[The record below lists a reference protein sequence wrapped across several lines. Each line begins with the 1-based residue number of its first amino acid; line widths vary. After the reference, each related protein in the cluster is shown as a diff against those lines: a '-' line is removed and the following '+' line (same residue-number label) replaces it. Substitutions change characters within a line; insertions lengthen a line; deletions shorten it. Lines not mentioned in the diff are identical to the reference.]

1 MLFYYWNCGNND
13 YYYSWLGTNRW
24 TTDRHI
30 DGPTDR
36 QTLLPIKL
44 LLLLEF
50 KKIWLLKLVV
60 TLFYFVRQYYQ
71 NSWLQT
77 DIPSNI
83 AAINLL
89 LQLKVDMYHY
99 HLHRTILLLKL
110 KGWWCLLK
118 PVVTECRYNT
128 FRHSKSFLS
137 KLVVNDADTIRQC
150 YL

>member
-1 MLFYYWNCGNND
+1 MLF
-13 YYYSWLGTNRW
+13 YYYSWLETDRW
-24 TTDRHI
+24 TTDRQM

-36 QTLLPIKL
+36 QTLLPIEL

-71 NSWLQT
+71 NLWLQT
-77 DIPSNI
+77 EIPSNI

-99 HLHRTILLLKL
+99 HLHRTSLLLKL
-110 KGWWCLLK
+110 KEWWYLLIL
-118 PVVTECRYNT
+118 VVTECHYDT
-128 FRHSKSFLS
+128 FLHCKLFMST
-137 KLVVNDADTIRQC
+137 LVVTFTNNIKHN